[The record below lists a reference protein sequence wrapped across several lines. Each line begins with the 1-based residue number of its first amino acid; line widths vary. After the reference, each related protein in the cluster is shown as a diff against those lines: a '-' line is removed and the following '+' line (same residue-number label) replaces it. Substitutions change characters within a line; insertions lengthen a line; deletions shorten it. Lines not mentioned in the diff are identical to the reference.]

1 MHDLASSEPQ
11 RVKEMAAKWETWAK
25 RDHVLPWMWKPQY
38 GQPATPENDV
48 PDKLQFDLK
57 PGASLKKAKAPL
69 IKNRAIT
76 INAEVTKWGAEGVIV
91 AQGGAAEGYSLYVHE
106 GKPIFAM
113 RRENMLTLAAA
124 NEALPDKAVHLGATL
139 AKDGTMT
146 LTVDGKTVAKA
157 QADGVLTKMPL
168 DGLQV
173 GQDAN
178 GAVGDY
184 ETPNAFKG
192 EVGKVTV
199 ELGK

>member
-1 MHDLASSEPQ
+1 
-11 RVKEMAAKWETWAK
+11 V
-25 RDHVLPWMWKPQY
+25 V
-38 GQPATPENDV
+38 
-48 PDKLQFDLK
+48 
-57 PGASLKKAKAPL
+57 
-69 IKNRAIT
+69 
-76 INAEVTKWGAEGVIV
+76 V

-106 GKPIFAM
+106 GKPIFAV
-113 RRENMLTLAAA
+113 RRENVLTLAAA
-124 NEALPDKAVHLGATL
+124 KEALPNQAVHLGATL

-146 LTVDGKTVAKA
+146 LTVDGKTVARA
-157 QADGVLTKMPL
+157 QADGCLTKMPL

-178 GAVGDY
+178 GAVSDY